1 MPEACRLNWVSQKE
15 GNKKKKKKRGG
26 GGALDELREIDMPEA
41 CGLNWVSQESVESI
55 YCMVPRAQ

>member
-1 MPEACRLNWVSQKE
+1 MPEACRLNRVSQKE
-15 GNKKKKKKRGG
+15 GNKKGG

-41 CGLNWVSQESVESI
+41 CGLNRVSQECIESI